1 MSYQDII
8 NTIRQRKDEL
18 KLTTTD
24 IGNKLGMKRFH
35 VSHNLGKAS
44 SLTAKNL
51 IKLLDAVGLKIQIVK
66 KE

>member
-1 MSYQDII
+1 MTYQEII
-8 NTIRQRKDEL
+8 TEIRRRKQEL

-24 IGNKLGMKRFH
+24 IGNALGMKRFH
-35 VSHNLGKAS
+35 VSHNLGKTS

-51 IKLLDAVGLKIQIVK
+51 IKLLDAVGLKILIVK